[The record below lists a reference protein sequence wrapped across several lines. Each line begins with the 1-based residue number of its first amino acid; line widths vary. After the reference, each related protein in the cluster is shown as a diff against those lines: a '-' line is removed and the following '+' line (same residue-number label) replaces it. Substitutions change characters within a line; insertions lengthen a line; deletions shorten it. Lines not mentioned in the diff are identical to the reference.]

1 MDGVLVL
8 AGIFLL
14 SALAEGLVEYL
25 VAPWIKPEGQT
36 FEPAVERRRTMGLR
50 YSAAAVGVVLSLA
63 YQADLLGLV
72 ELESEWP
79 AISQVLTGLLI
90 GRGSNYLH
98 DFVGQWV
105 RPSLE
110 H

>member
-1 MDGVLVL
+1 MDAILVL

-25 VAPWIKPEGQT
+25 IAPWIKPEGRQ
-36 FEPAVERRRTMGLR
+36 FEPSVELVRTMILR
-50 YSAAAVGVVLSLA
+50 YSAAAVGVALSIA
-63 YQADLLGLV
+63 YKADLLGLV
-72 ELESEWP
+72 GLQSGW
-79 AISQVLTGLLI
+79 AGISYVLTGLLI

-105 RPSLE
+105 KPVLE
-110 H
+110 R